1 MKENLRLT
9 EINETAKTR
18 TEKNKSMILWKKI
31 LTKTDL
37 KREGGRKVE
46 NESEKNISKNI
57 GNEKRNLLKNT
68 VWIWKSPVKSM
79 NEFMPISFL
88 ELIHVHVYEFICLYT
103 NDCRLTPFLMRH
115 EIDLFLKNLLKRI
128 FQEKLEIQNLS
139 LLRNLNG
146 QLKDF

>member
-18 TEKNKSMILWKKI
+18 TEKNKSMILRKKI

-68 VWIWKSPVKSM
+68 VWI
-79 NEFMPISFL
+79 
-88 ELIHVHVYEFICLYT
+88 
-103 NDCRLTPFLMRH
+103 
-115 EIDLFLKNLLKRI
+115 
-128 FQEKLEIQNLS
+128 
-139 LLRNLNG
+139 
-146 QLKDF
+146 

>member
-1 MKENLRLT
+1 MKEHLRLT

-18 TEKNKSMILWKKI
+18 TEKNKSMILRKKI

-68 VWIWKSPVKSM
+68 VWI
-79 NEFMPISFL
+79 
-88 ELIHVHVYEFICLYT
+88 
-103 NDCRLTPFLMRH
+103 
-115 EIDLFLKNLLKRI
+115 
-128 FQEKLEIQNLS
+128 
-139 LLRNLNG
+139 
-146 QLKDF
+146 